1 MVDKSPQLKYRISK
15 RSCWRASHSIP
26 KSSKNRPYTQT
37 TRTGFVQSFSF
48 PFGHP
53 AKSWLADGQ
62 IDPSGQ
68 QELPAHFVIP
78 APGQVTVSPTL
89 QDAGLGG
96 LGGCGG
102 LGGPG
107 GVGGVGGLGAGD
119 GPSVQSFSFFLGQP
133 VKAWLA
139 EGQIEPSGQQEL
151 PAHCWV
157 LLPGHDTV
165 SPTEHFGYGFG
176 PGGLGGVLGQ

>member
-1 MVDKSPQLKYRISK
+1 M
-15 RSCWRASHSIP
+15 
-26 KSSKNRPYTQT
+26 
-37 TRTGFVQSFSF
+37 QSFSF

-78 APGQVTVSPTL
+78 APGQVTASPTL

-107 GVGGVGGLGAGD
+107 GVGGIGGLGAGD
-119 GPSVQSFSFFLGQP
+119 GPSVQSFSFFLG
-133 VKAWLA
+133 AA
-139 EGQIEPSGQQEL
+139 CEGMAGRRANRTIWTTRI
-151 PAHCWV
+151 ACA
-157 LLPGHDTV
+157 LLGIAART
-165 SPTEHFGYGFG
+165 
-176 PGGLGGVLGQ
+176 